1 MSRDDYPKES
11 ESRGSMPA
19 KLNVYDDDDTAAESS
34 GTFLRFFLPSAF
46 VVLLL
51 AGGVYWM
58 KHLPSSPAPSDSGG
72 NVQVRLLQTPDPAPI
87 PLQATDRPASPNVGT
102 RSDVRR
108 DQLEPRA
115 EDVPPSPPSMVTA
128 SIDPAS
134 SANVS
139 PLPSSVSNPPNDI
152 ALRFQQA
159 LMRHIERFQHY
170 PGTARRDRL
179 EGTVQ
184 VAFVM
189 GRDGKILEAW
199 VRSSS
204 GQTLLDKEAVDALR
218 RAEPLPAIPGEL
230 PDRLS
235 VLAPIAFAAP

>member
-1 MSRDDYPKES
+1 MSQDHEPKES
-11 ESRGSMPA
+11 ESRGSMPSEF
-19 KLNVYDDDDTAAESS
+19 YGDDDAAADAS
-34 GTFLRFFLPSAF
+34 GTFLRFLIPSVLV
-46 VVLLL
+46 VVLLV
-51 AGGVYWM
+51 GGVYWM
-58 KHLPSSPAPSDSGG
+58 KHLPSSLPPSDSGG

-102 RSDVRR
+102 RADVRR
-108 DQLEPRA
+108 DQPEPRA
-115 EDVPPSPPSMVTA
+115 EDVSPSPPSTVTA
-128 SIDPAS
+128 SIDPAPS
-134 SANVS
+134 VNVS
-139 PLPSSVSNPPNDI
+139 PLPSSVSNPPNDV

-159 LMRHIERFQHY
+159 LMRHIERFQRY

-184 VAFVM
+184 VGFVM

-199 VRSSS
+199 IRSSS

-218 RAEPLPAIPGEL
+218 RAEPLPIIPGEL

-235 VLAPIAFAAP
+235 VLVPVAFAAP